1 MNMSLVYKCQ
11 GQCIFPDPLQMS
23 HAIVL
28 GNATKPSRSAHFW
41 QGAQS
46 LPLATQNDIWTS
58 KSAPYP
64 SVFLHRWLGHVLCAT
79 TACTFSTCQLP
90 KVVRESCVCTFW
102 LRRLRNVLCA
112 TTACTFLTSQL
123 PKVVRRC
130 FFLHFESEVCFAPQL
145 RALFRHGNFQKWS
158 EDGLLCTFWL
168 GRLRN
173 VLRSTTACT
182 FLTSQIP
189 KVFREWC
196 ALHTLTSK
204 CASHHYGVHFFRH
217 VNFQTGPTLVCFV
230 HFDLEM
236 CFAPQRCALFWHLN
250 FQKCSESFVLLTST
264 CASHHN
270 GVHFFDISTS
280 KKWSEVGGLCTFWL
294 GNLLWAT
301 TAFHFSLIRPDGSA
315 PAAWVSLLLDL
326 PEPQIIGKNTVN
338 RDFST
343 FSRTC
348 IFFLLTPSL
357 LWSSLF
363 FSSFFSSPLLFSS
376 LTLPTSPFHLSILSE
391 VWLLS
396 FHRSFRTSWFLH
408 TALRHSSWKL
418 RSWSFD
424 SLSGGKQD
432 WPVLSLPTRSSNIV
446 SIIQRHRSW
455 HVLKHCSVGPVFR
468 RGHFAK
474 TTSAR
479 Y

>member
-1 MNMSLVYKCQ
+1 MLQNGNHPPDLLTSLMNMSLVYKCQ

-64 SVFLHRWLGHVLCAT
+64 SVF
-79 TACTFSTCQLP
+79 CTVDLDM
-90 KVVRESCVCTFW
+90 
-102 LRRLRNVLCA
+102 
-112 TTACTFLTSQL
+112 
-123 PKVVRRC
+123 
-130 FFLHFESEVCFAPQL
+130 CFAPQL
-145 RALFRHGNFQKWS
+145 RALFRHVNFQKWS
-158 EDGLLCTFWL
+158 ENRVFARFDLEDLETCSAPQRRALFWHL
-168 GRLRN
+168 NFQKWSDVVSFYILNR
-173 VLRSTTACT
+173 
-182 FLTSQIP
+182 
-189 KVFREWC
+189 
-196 ALHTLTSK
+196 K
-204 CASHHYGVHFFRH
+204 CASRHNCVHFFDMA
-217 VNFQTGPTLVCFV
+217 TSKSGPRMVCFV
-230 HFDLEM
+230 RFDLEDLEM
-236 CFAPQRCALFWHLN
+236 CFAPQRHALFWHLK
-250 FQKCSESFVLLTST
+250 FPKCSENGVLCTLWLRNVLHTTTVCIFSTCQLPKLVRRWCALYILTWKCASRHSGVHFFDISTSKSAPRALCFLTST

-280 KKWSEVGGLCTFWL
+280 KSGLKLVGFVHFDLEICFGPQRRSI
-294 GNLLWAT
+294 
-301 TAFHFSLIRPDGSA
+301 FSLIRPDGSA

-363 FSSFFSSPLLFSS
+363 FSSFLLFSSPLLFSDSSHLSFSSVHIVGS
-376 LTLPTSPFHLSILSE
+376 LTSKLP
-391 VWLLS
+391 
-396 FHRSFRTSWFLH
+396 
-408 TALRHSSWKL
+408 
-418 RSWSFD
+418 
-424 SLSGGKQD
+424 
-432 WPVLSLPTRSSNIV
+432 
-446 SIIQRHRSW
+446 SII
-455 HVLKHCSVGPVFR
+455 P
-468 RGHFAK
+468 
-474 TTSAR
+474 